1 MLQGSSDTCQRGIVT
16 RIQAADNP
24 TAVFGPE
31 ECPLISEFLSSDAF
45 DMDKVGQMISQ
56 DFGSEI
62 ID

>member
-1 MLQGSSDTCQRGIVT
+1 MCQRGIVT

-45 DMDKVGQMISQ
+45 DMEKVAEMISQ

>member
-1 MLQGSSDTCQRGIVT
+1 MLKGSSNTCQRSIVT

-45 DMDKVGQMISQ
+45 DMDKVAQMISQ